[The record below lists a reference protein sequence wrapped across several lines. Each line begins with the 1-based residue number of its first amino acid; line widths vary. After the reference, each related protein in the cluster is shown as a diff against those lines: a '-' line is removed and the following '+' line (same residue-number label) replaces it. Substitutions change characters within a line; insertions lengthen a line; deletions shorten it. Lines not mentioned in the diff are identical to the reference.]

1 MSKESKG
8 LRELRSESR
17 GNESGTESRAE
28 FAPESQVEAGAD
40 AHEDV
45 FEGSAHV
52 LRGLEQQLTYWEVL
66 DGHEAAKKEMVGV
79 LRVTSRAVRE
89 ALKRARAADH
99 EDH

>member
-1 MSKESKG
+1 
-8 LRELRSESR
+8 
-17 GNESGTESRAE
+17 
-28 FAPESQVEAGAD
+28 
-40 AHEDV
+40 
-45 FEGSAHV
+45 V